1 MRAQRS
7 PSPSGTAAQP
17 GGVGGLVPR
26 ATSGVGGVADGPGA
40 VRSHLTQ
47 ARRRRTL
54 VRRAIWQLGWQTV
67 LLACCGVLLA
77 PLAWLLSTSLKETGR
92 EFEYPPRWIPNP
104 VVWSNYREALTGLP
118 FHLFLRNTVVIEAA
132 TLAGTLLTASLVAFA
147 FARLRYPGR
156 DFWFIVLIS
165 TMMLPGVVTLVPH
178 YVIFKTLGWIDTLL
192 PLTVP
197 AWFGGSPFYI
207 FLIRQFFLTI
217 PLELDEAAR
226 VDGASS
232 LRIYAWILMPLSG
245 PVLAAVAIF
254 SFVSNWNAFLEPLIY
269 LNSTN
274 NFTLAL
280 GLRLF
285 QTQYTG
291 EWNLMMAAATTM
303 IVPII
308 ALFLVA
314 QRYFT
319 RGIVLTGL
327 AGR

>member
-1 MRAQRS
+1 
-7 PSPSGTAAQP
+7 
-17 GGVGGLVPR
+17 
-26 ATSGVGGVADGPGA
+26 
-40 VRSHLTQ
+40 
-47 ARRRRTL
+47 
-54 VRRAIWQLGWQTV
+54 
-67 LLACCGVLLA
+67 
-77 PLAWLLSTSLKETGR
+77 
-92 EFEYPPRWIPNP
+92 
-104 VVWSNYREALTGLP
+104 
-118 FHLFLRNTVVIEAA
+118 
-132 TLAGTLLTASLVAFA
+132 
-147 FARLRYPGR
+147 
-156 DFWFIVLIS
+156 
-165 TMMLPGVVTLVPH
+165 MMLPGIVTLVPH

-197 AWFGGSPFYI
+197 TWFGGSPFYI

-232 LRIYAWILMPLSG
+232 FRIYALILLPLSG

-254 SFVSNWNAFLEPLIY
+254 SFVYNWNVFLEPLIY

-274 NFTLAL
+274 NFTLAV

-308 ALFLVA
+308 VLFIVA